1 MASGLG
7 DKVDRHPATGQH
19 VDTARPP
26 NALDLRPNGE
36 LDRPVTQLH
45 LAISLLSRF
54 AKCIEGSAEDLDQ
67 AIAFQREVAGFAPC
81 NAEDLDEA
89 IALQREALALCP
101 FGHTDRSKPLNN
113 LAAHLFTRFRHR
125 GNAEDSDHAI
135 ALLREALAL
144 RPVGHT
150 DWPITLQREALA
162 LCPVGHTDWF
172 LSLNNLATHLSTRFH
187 HRSNAE
193 DLDEAIALQR
203 EALALCP
210 VGHTYRSSSLNNLA
224 NRLFTRFHHRGD
236 VEDLDEAIALQ
247 REALALCPVGHTDRF
262 LSLNYLATRL
272 STRFDHRGNAEDL
285 DEAIT
290 LQREVL
296 ALCPVGHTDQSLSL
310 NNLATR
316 LSTRFDHRGNAED
329 LDEAIALQR
338 EALALCPVGH
348 TDRSLSLNNLA
359 TRLSTC
365 FDHRDNA
372 EDLDEAIALQR
383 EALALCP
390 VGHRDQSSS
399 LGGLAV
405 QLSARFDHRGNVEDL
420 DEAIALQREALALC
434 PVGHTDRSKSLNHL
448 AIYLSTRFDHR
459 GNAEGLDEAI
469 ALQREALAL
478 CPVGHTDQSASLNN
492 LATQL
497 STRGNAKDLNESRDN
512 LRCALTLSMQHDSRQ
527 LQGLDGTVPGEDT
540 NNMNAAMH
548 HFKAAVNVVLAG
560 FLCRLQASLRW
571 VGHASQHSHGT
582 QLEAYATSMQLLD
595 TYMSTTA
602 SVSSRHNAMKDFPGT
617 LAVDAASCALRSG
630 DTRGDHAVAL
640 MERFRDL
647 SSLLDKS
654 PASHPEG
661 SRSIAAE
668 AEATRYRRLVEDWNR
683 VVEEIRKVEGFSH
696 FLLPPLF
703 SDLQDAARDGP
714 VIVLIASESSCN
726 AIIVRHHQ
734 SPTGI
739 QLPTNFLKLVRLVLA
754 LQEGINKEASPKGN
768 QPALTKALRELWND
782 VVHPVVEILGGS
794 IYLFIHA
801 IAYRAAEGP
810 QKSRQNLPDGASF
823 MLNGVEPELDL
834 VQSLLPPSPTVS
846 FTKIMSVDAMKLRV
860 LYTLRDNTWLH
871 LSCHGTQKLDEPF
884 KSAFLMR
891 DQPLSLLDITQID
904 LSRYQFAFISACE
917 TAVSDLSTPNEVI
930 HLAAGLQFAGVKSVI
945 GTLWKVNDSTV
956 QHHQENHQSLFPA
969 YVTFYA

>member
-1 MASGLG
+1 MP
-7 DKVDRHPATGQH
+7 KTWM
-19 VDTARPP
+19 RPSHFRGKRWHC
-26 NALDLRPNGE
+26 AL
-36 LDRPVTQLH
+36 
-45 LAISLLSRF
+45 S
-54 AKCIEGSAEDLDQ
+54 
-67 AIAFQREVAGFAPC
+67 

-101 FGHTDRSKPLNN
+101 F
-113 LAAHLFTRFRHR
+113 
-125 GNAEDSDHAI
+125 
-135 ALLREALAL
+135 
-144 RPVGHT
+144 
-150 DWPITLQREALA
+150 
-162 LCPVGHTDWF
+162 
-172 LSLNNLATHLSTRFH
+172 
-187 HRSNAE
+187 
-193 DLDEAIALQR
+193 
-203 EALALCP
+203 
-210 VGHTYRSSSLNNLA
+210 GHTYRSSSLNNLA

-338 EALALCPVGH
+338 EALALCPV
-348 TDRSLSLNNLA
+348 
-359 TRLSTC
+359 
-365 FDHRDNA
+365 DNA

-527 LQGLDGTVPGEDT
+527 LQVHILLANVYLSFHQSGLDGTVPGEDT

-714 VIVLIASESSCN
+714 VIVLIASESSCKC
-726 AIIVRHHQ
+726 HYYW
-734 SPTGI
+734 
-739 QLPTNFLKLVRLVLA
+739 LLA

-782 VVHPVVEILGGS
+782 VVQPSGRDSWRMYMTRFPNMVVPDVSLQF
-794 IYLFIHA
+794 LA
-801 IAYRAAEGP
+801 IARC
-810 QKSRQNLPDGASF
+810 R
-823 MLNGVEPELDL
+823 
-834 VQSLLPPSPTVS
+834 
-846 FTKIMSVDAMKLRV
+846 RV
-860 LYTLRDNTWLH
+860 
-871 LSCHGTQKLDEPF
+871 
-884 KSAFLMR
+884 
-891 DQPLSLLDITQID
+891 
-904 LSRYQFAFISACE
+904 
-917 TAVSDLSTPNEVI
+917 
-930 HLAAGLQFAGVKSVI
+930 
-945 GTLWKVNDSTV
+945 
-956 QHHQENHQSLFPA
+956 
-969 YVTFYA
+969 